1 MKTPTFANGLTSL
14 CLLLLAGCVSAPPS
28 PEPLVIETGCPAVVP
43 CVLPA
48 TSPSNN
54 GELLTDT
61 ERAELAWAECAAQ
74 VDMVYNH
81 QQPRADP

>member
-1 MKTPTFANGLTSL
+1 MKILILGPGLSSL
-14 CLLLLAGCVSAPPS
+14 CLTLLVGCANVQPS
-28 PEPLVIETGCPAVVP
+28 PAPLLIETGCPAVVP

-48 TSPSNN
+48 TSPNTN

-74 VDMVYNH
+74 VDMIYNH

>member
-1 MKTPTFANGLTSL
+1 MKTPNFCNGLTSL

-48 TSPSNN
+48 TSPGNN

>member
-1 MKTPTFANGLTSL
+1 MKTPNCAIGLISL
-14 CLLLLAGCVSAPPS
+14 SLLLLAGCASAPPS

-43 CVLPA
+43 CLLPA
-48 TSPSNN
+48 TSPNTN
-54 GELLTDT
+54 GELLTEL

-74 VDMVYNH
+74 VDMIYNH